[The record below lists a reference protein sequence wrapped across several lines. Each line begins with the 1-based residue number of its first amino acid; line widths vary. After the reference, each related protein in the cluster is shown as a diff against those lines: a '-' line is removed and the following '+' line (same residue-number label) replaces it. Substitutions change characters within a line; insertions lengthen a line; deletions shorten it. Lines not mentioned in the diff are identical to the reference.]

1 METKHKQQAITDE
14 TPVARWNDKAIILV
28 ESMARRCV
36 GCFQKGLQCRRCL
49 CNDAA
54 AIIRERDLE
63 QKTEAV
69 KTYTGASKANSPADR
84 RRKALLARIPEGVW
98 LRVKQIKFAPGTRP
112 GEKSEDLACLNRA
125 GLIEKRSPEADNTRV
140 VEYRKPATEK

>member
-1 METKHKQQAITDE
+1 MNLKQEATIDE

-36 GCFQKGLQCRRCL
+36 GCFSKGLQCRRCL

-63 QKTEAV
+63 QKTNAV
-69 KTYTGASKANSPADR
+69 ATYTGAIKANSKADR
-84 RRKALLARIPEGVW
+84 RRKALLERIPAGVW
-98 LRVKQIKFAPGTRP
+98 LRVKMIHFPSATRP
-112 GEKSEDLACLNRA
+112 GEKSEDLACLSRA
-125 GLIEKRSPEADNTRV
+125 GLIEKRSPQCDNTRV
-140 VEYRKPATEK
+140 VEYRKPVA